1 MKKLKGRIVEIEKN
15 VHQVNYVTT
24 GIGKKY
30 QPYYD
35 ARFGGSNGTY
45 VTDSEYY
52 GTTIDMKVFVYDIE
66 KCVTFDIRDLILH
79 ANQKSK
85 VSSKLLNYVIE
96 KNQGKKIDLL
106 YHEKQITF
114 LPEQLNIIRQKSKS
128 LS

>member
-24 GIGKKY
+24 GIGKKD
-30 QPYYD
+30 QPYYN
-35 ARFGGSNGTY
+35 ARFGESNGTY
-45 VTDSEYY
+45 VTGSEYY
-52 GTTIDMKVFVYDIE
+52 GTTIDMKVFVYDID
-66 KCVTFDIRDLILH
+66 KCVTFDIRNLLLH

-85 VSSKLLNYVIE
+85 VSAKLLNYVIE

-106 YHEKQITF
+106 YHDNQITF

-128 LS
+128 L